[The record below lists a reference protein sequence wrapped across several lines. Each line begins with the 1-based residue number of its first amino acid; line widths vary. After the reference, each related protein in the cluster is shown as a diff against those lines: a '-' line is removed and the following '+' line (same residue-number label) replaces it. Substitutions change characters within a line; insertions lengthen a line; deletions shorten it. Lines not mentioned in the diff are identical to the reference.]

1 VNYQDAWWES
11 VIFDHYDG
19 TKERSIFFP
28 DLGDEM
34 KVGVKKFRITHDW
47 DESTENLVTKR
58 EMGFS

>member
-1 VNYQDAWWES
+1 

-58 EMGFS
+58 EMSFS